1 MKRKEFFQ
9 KSLQVGMGSCCLL
22 ALNPMEILAA
32 PKQDESEDIKVLK
45 GEKEFIQN
53 WLTDLLE
60 TIDSELDETTK
71 IKLIEGCGKGCYRRH
86 DFKHQIAKN
95 GEGSVEK
102 LIEAYRK
109 NFEIWREGDFVHIR
123 YGETSPGCYC
133 PAARYRPAKPNDL
146 HCNCTKATHQS
157 IWEAA
162 LGRKYKID
170 ILETVRRGGKT
181 CHFLVHLS

>member
-1 MKRKEFFQ
+1 MNRKEFFQ
-9 KSLQVGMGSCCLL
+9 KSLQAGLGTCCVLS
-22 ALNPMEILAA
+22 LNPLDYLAKSNDNQPDDINA
-32 PKQDESEDIKVLK
+32 VKQ
-45 GEKEFIQN
+45 EKEFIQN

-60 TIDSELDETTK
+60 TIDTQLDEKTK

-86 DFKHQIAKN
+86 EFKHAIAKA
-95 GEGSVEK
+95 GEGSVDK
-102 LIEAYRK
+102 LIEAYK
-109 NFEIWREGDFVHIR
+109 QSFEIWRDGDVVHIR
-123 YGETSPGCYC
+123 YGEISPGCYC

-162 LGRKYKID
+162 LGRTYEID

-181 CHFLVHLS
+181 CHFLVHLT